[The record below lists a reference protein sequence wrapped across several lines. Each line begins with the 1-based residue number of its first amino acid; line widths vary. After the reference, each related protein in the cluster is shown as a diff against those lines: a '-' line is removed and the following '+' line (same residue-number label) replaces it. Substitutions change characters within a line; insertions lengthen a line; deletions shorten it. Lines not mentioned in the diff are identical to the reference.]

1 MPDLDRFRRAQE
13 DPHAGFAAALAE
25 LRAGRKTSH
34 WIWYVFPQLA
44 GLGRSPT
51 ATHFGLADAGEA
63 AAYLRDP
70 VLGPRLV
77 EAVAAVHAHLTGH
90 RPARLQTLMGS
101 HVDALKLVSCLTL
114 FRHVARALDA
124 TAPRPAWTA
133 LAAHADAILAAAAAQ
148 GYPPC
153 RFTEARSSG
162 SREPPPS
169 GRCP

>member
-1 MPDLDRFRRAQE
+1 MAELTVDPGAAGTRLDRWL
-13 DPHAGFAAALAE
+13 AARLAE
-25 LRAGRKTSH
+25 LSR
-34 WIWYVFPQLA
+34 
-44 GLGRSPT
+44 
-51 ATHFGLADAGEA
+51 
-63 AAYLRDP
+63 
-70 VLGPRLV
+70 
-77 EAVAAVHAHLTGH
+77 
-90 RPARLQTLMGS
+90 ARLQTLMGS